1 MTCSFHFCIFL
12 RLLILSCTD
21 NHSTGLLRKLLGVRS
36 LLAFVEIFDDRS
48 EVVQVLTNHS
58 KLLNG
63 KLLSIVVVVEV
74 IRLDLLELLFL
85 VRLLHIYGIV
95 VETGD
100 VLGSVDYLA
109 GL

>member
-21 NHSTGLLRKLLGVRS
+21 NHPTGLLRKLLGVRS

-48 EVVQVLTNHS
+48 EVVQVLTDHS

-63 KLLSIVVVVEV
+63 ELLPFFVVVRM
-74 IRLDLLELLFL
+74 IRLDLLELLFF
-85 VRLLHIYGIV
+85 VRLLH
-95 VETGD
+95 
-100 VLGSVDYLA
+100 VD
-109 GL
+109 